1 MDELSRLRALVLVQQ
16 HLLQQL
22 DPLLALLEYQ
32 DQSRPVKLTK
42 DGLYVECFN
51 LLLGKDSIPTK
62 IQTLHGWERFL
73 SVSNIA
79 DDDDPLLERVPVS
92 QYSVDV
98 KTTPP
103 STDWYAEAPH
113 DVITLHAQVI
123 QGVRVI
129 NYEHGQPS
137 PTALMALELTVEHNP
152 FKHTLQL
159 GLQCR
164 SPRTFRPWTRG
175 FAWSCADVHKASILE
190 AFRAFVAQRQ

>member
-51 LLLGKDSIPTK
+51 LLLRIDSIPAK
-62 IQTLHGWERFL
+62 IQTMHGWERLL
-73 SVSNIA
+73 SVSNIVD
-79 DDDDPLLERVPVS
+79 DDDDP

-103 STDWYAEAPH
+103 STEWYAEAPH
-113 DVITLHAQVI
+113 DVITLHAQVV

-129 NYEHGQPS
+129 NYEHGQPI

-159 GLQCR
+159 GLECR
-164 SPRTFRPWTRG
+164 SPRTFRPWTTG